1 MVGIDI
7 KRKFSSSGS
16 SKIIKIMMSYPY
28 CANYG
33 FDKAMILS
41 RLQWLD
47 LGEKDRI
54 IAKQLHDDIIVPD
67 ASAIIDD
74 FYSYLQNIDEARQW
88 LTDAATI
95 ERLKKTQMAYL
106 LSLGMDFTR
115 LDYFESRLR
124 IGQAHARVGLNL
136 SLYQC
141 ANRLL
146 AQLIIDRIPV
156 DIAVEQYQHY
166 CGFINK
172 ITALDMSLAIET
184 YHFSQVKSLEESL
197 GRAQVKENQLRIEA
211 STDKLTGFLNHEY
224 ILNRLRQTIEDDA
237 RAKRPTSLMMADLD
251 HFKQVN
257 DNYGHLVGDKVL
269 MEVSRRLGTAVR
281 DFDVLGRFGGEEFLI
296 VLKGTPLSTAL
307 AVAERVRTH
316 VAAGPISLHGGLKIE
331 ATISIGVATRRP
343 DDDADE
349 FIRRADEALYVAKSA
364 GRNCVRSSD

>member
-1 MVGIDI
+1 MNEMYL
-7 KRKFSSSGS
+7 KRKIPSSGS
-16 SKIIKIMMSYPY
+16 GKVIKTNMSYPY
-28 CANYG
+28 CAKFG
-33 FDKAMILS
+33 FDNAVIRS

-47 LGEKDRI
+47 LGERDQI
-54 IAKQLHDDIIVPD
+54 LAKQLHDDIIVSE
-67 ASAIIDD
+67 AQGIIDD
-74 FYSYLQNIDEARQW
+74 FYTYLQNIDEAKRW
-88 LTDAATI
+88 LTDSVTI

-106 LSLGMDFTR
+106 LSLGIDFTK

-124 IGQAHARVGLNL
+124 IGQAHARVGLSL

-141 ANRLL
+141 AYRLL
-146 AQLIIDRIPV
+146 TQLIIDRIPV
-156 DIAVEQYQHY
+156 DNDVEEYQEL
-166 CGFINK
+166 CGFIYK
-172 ITALDMSLAIET
+172 MTALDMSLAIET

-197 GRAQVKENQLRIEA
+197 GRAQVKENQLRIKA

-237 RAKRPTSLMMADLD
+237 KVNKPTSLMMADLD

-269 MEVSRRLGTAVR
+269 MEVARRLGTAVR
-281 DFDVLGRFGGEEFLI
+281 DFDVLGRYGGEEFLI

-307 AVAERVRTH
+307 MIADRIRTH

-331 ATISIGVATRRP
+331 TTISIGVATRRP

-364 GRNCVRSSD
+364 GRNCVRSAD